1 MPTVDTAGPM
11 HDLARTMLRTTAAIT
26 VLLLVS
32 SMAGAAQPAAKLE
45 PANTEAGYIAR
56 LLINETPFPGEK
68 GWLSEEDTQA
78 AMAAIL
84 WVLNSRIH
92 HVPPGYKQTEVAAV
106 KTDDIIDVIT
116 AGGEKGQC
124 DGFYRDAKGN
134 FVSVPR
140 VQKRID
146 YLTEMANKGTPGK
159 FARLLNY
166 GQGLASAY
174 VKGGMEEA
182 DRFAGIKR
190 VGTIDV
196 TGRAYS
202 WMTDKDYY
210 KPGGTFVKIP
220 NSDQGA
226 LGGNRFF
233 TLGARKP

>member
-1 MPTVDTAGPM
+1 MAFMTAPA
-11 HDLARTMLRTTAAIT
+11 DAA
-26 VLLLVS
+26 
-32 SMAGAAQPAAKLE
+32 APAATLE

-56 LLINETPFPGEK
+56 LLINETPFPGER
-68 GWLSEEDTQA
+68 GWLSEDDTKA
-78 AMAAIL
+78 AMSSIL

-92 HVPPGYKQTEVAAV
+92 HVPSGYKQTEVAAV
-106 KTDDIIDVIT
+106 NTEDIIDIIT

-140 VQKRID
+140 VQQRID
-146 YLTEMANKGTPGK
+146 YLLKMANQGSPGK

-166 GQGLASAY
+166 AQGLASAY

-190 VGTIDV
+190 IGTVDV